1 MTESAAGESPGS
13 RRQLFTS
20 AVAAGFVLAGCGHS
34 GSLHSR
40 VKDVGAVAPADVR
53 TLNRLLDLEHLMI
66 AAYTASIP
74 LLAPDAAEAAKRF
87 LGQELSH
94 AGELSGLVKQAGG
107 KPHKPMASYDL
118 GSPGGS
124 VQVLALLHRI
134 ERAQLAAYVEVLP
147 TLSQPKVRAATA
159 AVMANDA
166 QHVSVLRA
174 KLGLSPLP
182 SPFVTGRE

>member
-1 MTESAAGESPGS
+1 MTDDAAGESPGS
-13 RRQLFTS
+13 RRQLLAS
-20 AVAAGFVLAGCGHS
+20 ALGAGILLAGCGH
-34 GSLHSR
+34 GNSLHSR
-40 VKDVGAVAPADVR
+40 VKQVGPVAPADAR
-53 TLNRLLDLEHLMI
+53 TLNQLLDLEHLMI

-74 LLAPDAAEAAKRF
+74 LLDSDAADAAKRF

-94 AGELSGLVKQAGG
+94 AGELSGLVKQSGG
-107 KPHKPMASYDL
+107 KAHKPMASYDL
-118 GSPGGS
+118 GRPRGS
-124 VQVLALLHRI
+124 EQVLALLHRI
-134 ERAQLAAYVEVLP
+134 ERAQLAAYVHALP

-182 SPFVTGRE
+182 SAFVTGRE